1 MECKSQ
7 IENAR
12 KEGMGGSA
20 CREEDGLKLQIE
32 NAEDEQMARGGWRVE
47 RELKSQI
54 ENRGGRIA
62 EVRVEEGWWIE
73 ITD

>member
-1 MECKSQ
+1 MEFKSQ

-12 KEGMGGSA
+12 KERMGRA
-20 CREEDGLKLQIE
+20 ECTEEDGLKSQIE

-47 RELKSQI
+47 GELKSQI
-54 ENRGGRIA
+54 ENRGRRIA
-62 EVRVEEGWWIE
+62 GEGVEEGGWIE